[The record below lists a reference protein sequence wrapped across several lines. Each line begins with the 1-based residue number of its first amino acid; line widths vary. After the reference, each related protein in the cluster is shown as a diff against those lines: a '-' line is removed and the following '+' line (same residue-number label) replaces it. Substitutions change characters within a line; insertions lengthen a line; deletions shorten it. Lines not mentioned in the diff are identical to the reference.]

1 MKLLTIPQPMMGRD
15 QQMVQVIL
23 QLEMSRDRKAV
34 QVILQLEKSRD
45 QQMAQ
50 VILQLKKSRYLMMVQ
65 VILQPKKRLLKVK
78 VSRNQNSLIL
88 PTLARTQKK
97 SSPERR
103 GIS

>member
-1 MKLLTIPQPMMGRD
+1 
-15 QQMVQVIL
+15 MVRVIL
-23 QLEMSRDRKAV
+23 QLKKGRDLQMVRV
-34 QVILQLEKSRD
+34 MLQLKKNRSL
-45 QQMAQ
+45 QMAQ

>member
-1 MKLLTIPQPMMGRD
+1 MKILTIPQPMMGRD

-23 QLEMSRDRKAV
+23 QLEKSRDQQMV

-45 QQMAQ
+45 QQMVQ
-50 VILQLKKSRYLMMVQ
+50 VILQLEKNRGQQMVQ
-65 VILQPKKRLLKVK
+65 AILQLKKRLLKAK
-78 VSRNQNSLIL
+78 NNRNQNSLIL

-97 SSPERR
+97 SSSKGR

>member
-1 MKLLTIPQPMMGRD
+1 MI
-15 QQMVQVIL
+15 
-23 QLEMSRDRKAV
+23 
-34 QVILQLEKSRD
+34 SRD
-45 QQMAQ
+45 QKKVQ

-65 VILQPKKRLLKVK
+65 VILQLKKSRDLQMAQVILQPKKKLLKEK
-78 VSRNQNSLIL
+78 INRNQNSLMQ

>member
-1 MKLLTIPQPMMGRD
+1 
-15 QQMVQVIL
+15 MVRVIL
-23 QLEMSRDRKAV
+23 QLKKSREWKAV
-34 QVILQLEKSRD
+34 QVILQL
-45 QQMAQ
+45 
-50 VILQLKKSRYLMMVQ
+50 KKNRYLQMVQ

-97 SSPERR
+97 SSSKRR